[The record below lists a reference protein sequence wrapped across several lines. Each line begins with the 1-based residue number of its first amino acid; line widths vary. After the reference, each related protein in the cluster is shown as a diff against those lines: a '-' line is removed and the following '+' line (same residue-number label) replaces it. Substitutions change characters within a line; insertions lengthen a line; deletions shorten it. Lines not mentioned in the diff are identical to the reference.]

1 MSILYDNPALVLGAK
16 HTMSKYALIYVHMI
30 KWDFPMSWSSAFN
43 ELISLMSISQD
54 VNLQKVYLKFIV

>member
-1 MSILYDNPALVLGAK
+1 
-16 HTMSKYALIYVHMI
+16 MSKYALIYVHMI